1 MRTIAIISQKGG
13 AGKTTLAVHLAV
25 YAEQSG
31 LTTAVIDLDPQAT
44 AAKWGDRREETP
56 PEVISAQAV
65 RLPQLLTT
73 ASEGGADLT
82 IIDTAPNSD
91 STALAAAKVADL
103 ILIPCRPATFDL
115 DAIGTTVDMAKLANV
130 SAVVVLNAV
139 PTRGTLADE
148 ARAVVAGYGVPVAP
162 VHMHQRAAYANAVID
177 GRAVQEYEPN
187 GKAAEEISRLH
198 GWICSQV
205 GLSIG
210 KPVNRLTHKKRISAD
225 AG

>member
-25 YAEQSG
+25 FAEQSG
-31 LTTAVIDLDPQAT
+31 LMTAVIDLDPQAT

-73 ASEGGADLT
+73 AREGGADLT

-91 STALAAAKVADL
+91 STALAAAKAADL

-115 DAIGTTVDMAKLANV
+115 DAIGTTVDMAKLANIP
-130 SAVVVLNAV
+130 AVVVLNAG
-139 PTRGTLADE
+139 R
-148 ARAVVAGYGVPVAP
+148 
-162 VHMHQRAAYANAVID
+162 RAAPLRMRPEPWSPVMVFRLLQSACINA
-177 GRAVQEYEPN
+177 P
-187 GKAAEEISRLH
+187 
-198 GWICSQV
+198 
-205 GLSIG
+205 
-210 KPVNRLTHKKRISAD
+210 PMPMP
-225 AG
+225 

>member
-25 YAEQSG
+25 CAEESG

-44 AAKWGDRREETP
+44 VAKWGDRRKDVP

-73 ASEGGADLT
+73 AREGGADLT

-91 STALAAAKVADL
+91 STALAAAKSADL

-115 DAIGTTVDMAKLANV
+115 DAIGATVDMARLANV

-139 PTRGTLADE
+139 PTRGTLAD
-148 ARAVVAGYGVPVAP
+148 

-177 GRAVQEYEPN
+177 GRAVQEYEPK
-187 GKAAEEISRLH
+187 GKAAEELGRLH
-198 GWICSQV
+198 GWICRQV
-205 GLSIG
+205 GLSTD
-210 KPVNRLTHKKRISAD
+210 KTVNRATGKKKVPAD
-225 AG
+225 AR

>member
-25 YAEQSG
+25 CAEQSG

-44 AAKWGDRREETP
+44 ATKWGDRREEVP
-56 PEVISAQAV
+56 PEVVSAQAA

-73 ASEGGADLT
+73 AREGGADLT

-91 STALAAAKVADL
+91 STALAAAKAADL

-115 DAIGTTVDMAKLANV
+115 DAIGTTVDMAKLANIP
-130 SAVVVLNAV
+130 AVVVLNAV
-139 PTRGTLADE
+139 PPRGTLADE
-148 ARAVVAGYGVPVAP
+148 ARAVVAGYGVLVAP

-187 GKAAEEISRLH
+187 GKAAEEIGGLH
-198 GWICSQV
+198 GWICKQV
-205 GLSIG
+205 GLSTG
-210 KPVNRLTHKKRISAD
+210 KTVNRVTGKKKVPAD
-225 AG
+225 AR